1 MRTPPRSCLAALLLV
16 ACAFGPRAAEAQT
29 KKIDLSTRA
38 GADAVKGQWKYHDVK
53 IVEVEAK
60 SPSGKTN
67 KTYDIRPRGE
77 EVAPADYDDSGW
89 ESITPESIKKGRST
103 GLVCF
108 AWYRIKITIPPEAA
122 GKRVFFRSTVDDY
135 GEVWVDG
142 KLPRKVGSTGGPIVA
157 GFNAPNRVEL
167 KDARPGKVYQIAIFG
182 INGPISSAPTNW
194 IFLADT
200 YLEIED
206 KK

>member
-1 MRTPPRSCLAALLLV
+1 MRTPARLAALLV
-16 ACAFGPRAAEAQT
+16 AVAFGPSAAQAQT
-29 KKIDLSTRA
+29 RKIDLSTRE
-38 GADAVKGQWKYHDVK
+38 GASAVKGEWKYHDVK
-53 IVEVEAK
+53 LVEVA
-60 SPSGKTN
+60 GKGPDGKPN
-67 KTYDIRPRGE
+67 RTYDIEPRGE
-77 EVAPADYDDSGW
+77 KVAPPDYDDSGW
-89 ESITPESIKKGRST
+89 ETIAPESIRKGRAA

-122 GKRVFFRSTVDDY
+122 GKKVYFRTTVDDY

-142 KLPRKVGSTGGPIVA
+142 KLPRKVGSTGGAIVA

-167 KDARPGKVYQIAIFG
+167 TDAAPGKVYQIAIFG
-182 INGPISSAPTNW
+182 INGPISAAPTNW